1 MRNRT
6 RRVPFKEVASG
17 VSALGTYDVD
27 IDSDGLAD
35 PAPGVFEGDP
45 FASVSAGEAVE
56 GLRPPNT

>member
-1 MRNRT
+1 M
-6 RRVPFKEVASG
+6 ASG